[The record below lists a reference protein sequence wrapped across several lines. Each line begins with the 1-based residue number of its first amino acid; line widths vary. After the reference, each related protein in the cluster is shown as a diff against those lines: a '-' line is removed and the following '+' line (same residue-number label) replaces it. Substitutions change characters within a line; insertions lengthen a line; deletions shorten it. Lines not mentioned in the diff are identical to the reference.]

1 LVSAAVRL
9 EVRHIFT
16 REVAMLVEER
26 LESQDVFGFL
36 RPEQLDVLSN
46 AAEVMKYKAGD
57 TVYYHGQKADHM
69 YVVLEGAVLLR
80 LPGKAGISLPIDL
93 ATKGIIFGACR
104 CFDIET
110 YATTA
115 ECMQDS
121 KVMKIEVAALRRLM
135 DQDLLMGY
143 IMQRRISQVYFERY
157 LETVRKLQG
166 IVLSLPIDAER

>member
-1 LVSAAVRL
+1 
-9 EVRHIFT
+9 
-16 REVAMLVEER
+16 MLVEER

-36 RPEQLDVLSN
+36 RPEQVDVLSD
-46 AAEVMKYKAGD
+46 AADVMEYKAGD

-69 YVVLEGAVLLR
+69 YVVLKGAVVLR
-80 LPGKAGISLPIDL
+80 LPGKAGISVPIDL
-93 ATKGIIFGACR
+93 ATEGIIFGACR

-121 KVMKIEVAALRRLM
+121 KLMKIEVGALRGLM

-143 IMQRRISQVYFERY
+143 IMQRRISQIYFERY
-157 LETVRKLQG
+157 LETARKLQG
-166 IVLSLPIDAER
+166 IVLSLPIDAEQ